1 MSCSPPILKKRK
13 RESSL
18 SPFDDDDSVSNADTS
33 VTSSQHP
40 AGIRYEGY
48 LIPEGVDASE
58 LTWVH
63 DPTLSEQ
70 QKRRKARALR
80 NRQSAQ
86 A

>member
-13 RESSL
+13 RESSP
-18 SPFDDDDSVSNADTS
+18 SSFDDDDDDSVSGGS
-33 VTSSQHP
+33 QQQHP

-48 LIPEGVDASE
+48 LIPEGIDVSE